1 MLNKLLILQVMI
13 LKGISTAFTA
23 LASCKKLSDGVLAW
37 IPVWRKVHILPLP
50 LHHLQCFVAV
60 RLNTAKDHKG
70 PTKDPQKEHYGLSC
84 RKLAPIELNGALYS
98 SVRQDFSHAAGLS

>member
-37 IPVWRKVHILPLP
+37 IP
-50 LHHLQCFVAV
+50 
-60 RLNTAKDHKG
+60 
-70 PTKDPQKEHYGLSC
+70 
-84 RKLAPIELNGALYS
+84 ALLRY
-98 SVRQDFSHAAGLS
+98 D